1 MLFFW
6 QKYFQ
11 ILYPSYENLITRIT
25 ITKTKTNQILVQG
38 VSLVLVLLINVY
50 LLMYNG
56 NVKSP
61 TPEHLLESQNITSAL
76 VKTLL
81 VTSWRSGSTLIGEL
95 LNSHP
100 GKKIELSEMRY
111 DFLFIAF
118 FEKFT
123 VAE

>member
-1 MLFFW
+1 MF
-6 QKYFQ
+6 
-11 ILYPSYENLITRIT
+11 
-25 ITKTKTNQILVQG
+25 
-38 VSLVLVLLINVY
+38 
-50 LLMYNG
+50 NG

-61 TPEHLLESQNITSAL
+61 TPEHLLESQNVTSAL

-111 DFLFIAF
+111 DFLFITF
-118 FEKFT
+118 FDKFT